1 MVHSAMQYTDFT
13 KALFT
18 FKVLNGFMVNVNA
31 ISHMP
36 IREVWLAFHVPLI
49 MKCILSSILCKSHT
63 EFHPHQIINMPST
76 TVNSMLPSNKVSFY
90 CADFY

>member
-1 MVHSAMQYTDFT
+1 MVHSAMQYTDFI

-36 IREVWLAFHVPLI
+36 IREVW
-49 MKCILSSILCKSHT
+49 
-63 EFHPHQIINMPST
+63 PST
-76 TVNSMLPSNKVSFY
+76 CHYSLSAYSAAFY
-90 CADFY
+90 ADLLY